1 MGYQV
6 YWPKHQDI
14 DKVLK
19 VECTPILGE
28 VEYPPI
34 FAISSRVLRGKFSY
48 WSWNLAQKKENNF
61 LFLFSIFHAWL
72 SNFSNLRPFVSF
84 FCEVISC
91 FIQNISFL
99 LRNMVQF
106 GECNLYYGIIW
117 SEFSFLQRKWN
128 PKGCEPWSSRGASGG
143 KYY

>member
-6 YWPKHQDI
+6 YWPKHEDI

-48 WSWNLAQKKENNF
+48 
-61 LFLFSIFHAWL
+61 
-72 SNFSNLRPFVSF
+72 VSLVMKADF
-84 FCEVISC
+84 EV
-91 FIQNISFL
+91 
-99 LRNMVQF
+99 
-106 GECNLYYGIIW
+106 
-117 SEFSFLQRKWN
+117 
-128 PKGCEPWSSRGASGG
+128 
-143 KYY
+143 